1 MKVIV
6 PFSIKRKEKEEH
18 AYLEHKIWNRYIYAF
33 GRGLERVA
41 RDHAFTIA
49 KACKEASS
57 EISSVLNKGF
67 QEVKEQQVQIHHAL
81 IDQTQVIQDGL
92 QTIDITLEQ
101 GFQRTVE
108 GLQEVTDAV
117 DEVNVNLIATQ
128 ETLTTGFSGLQA
140 SLDAGMVS
148 LVSQFELQR
157 EEMKEGMA
165 QLASILKNTQKTIA
179 QERYLDGKQAFEL
192 YLKHPDEPQLLED
205 ARNYFH
211 ESINLYRG
219 NPFSHWYL
227 GHIYQEPTGLYDERA
242 SFTHYRACATYAKS
256 LENSQLAALGY
267 FMAGWMSYVMGK
279 IGDAIEL
286 TQECINQSETPI
298 PEAMYH
304 LSKFHAYQLEAEP
317 SLNYLEKLAD
327 QWDPRYILKSQLDED
342 FNGIR
347 PQWDKKV
354 NELRDKEAEHFQQQW
369 LLMAADDVQQ
379 SVNPQQA

>member
-6 PFSIKRKEKEEH
+6 PFSIKRREKEEN
-18 AYLEHKIWNRYIYAF
+18 AYLEHKIWNRYIFAI
-33 GRGLERVA
+33 GRGVERIA

-57 EISSVLNKGF
+57 EISQVLDKGF

-81 IDQTQVIQDGL
+81 IDQTQVIHDGF
-92 QTIDITLEQ
+92 QTLDITLEQ
-101 GFQRTVE
+101 GFQRTAE
-108 GLQEVTDAV
+108 ELQEVTHAVDAV
-117 DEVNVNLIATQ
+117 NTTLIATQ
-128 ETLTTGFSGLQA
+128 KRLEDGFSGLQA

-157 EEMKEGMA
+157 EELREGMA
-165 QLASILKNTQKTIA
+165 QLTSILQNSQKTIA
-179 QERYLDGKQAFEL
+179 QERYLDGKKAFEL

-205 ARNYFH
+205 AKNYFL
-211 ESINLYRG
+211 ESINFYRG

-227 GHIYQEPTGLYDERA
+227 GHIYQEPTGMYDEEA

-256 LENSQLAALGY
+256 IENPQLAALGF

-279 IGDAIEL
+279 VPEAITL
-286 TQECINQSETPI
+286 TQECIQQAETPI

-304 LSKFHAYQLEAEP
+304 LAKFYAYQLEAES
-317 SLNYLEKLAD
+317 SLGHLQKLAE

-347 PQWDKKV
+347 SAWEGMV
-354 NELRDKEAEHFQQQW
+354 NEMRDREAAHFQQQW
-369 LLMAADDVQQ
+369 SLLAADEVQQ
-379 SVNPQQA
+379 KLTAAEE